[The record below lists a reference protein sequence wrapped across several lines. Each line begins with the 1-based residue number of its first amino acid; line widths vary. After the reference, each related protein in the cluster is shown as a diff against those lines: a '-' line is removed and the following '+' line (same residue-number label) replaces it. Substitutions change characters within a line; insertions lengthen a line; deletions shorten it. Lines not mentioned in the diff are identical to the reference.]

1 MKREPIDPQ
10 ITSHSRAIAQ
20 PKRQPTPAPVRHPV
34 HPMCLA
40 MSEVYQ
46 HVPAVPVVIGVD
58 MGAPEGDKTVF
69 RHSGLVP
76 GVYKLRDTEH
86 GLEKYSHFNGSRWSG
101 TRLLPEDRST
111 ESGRNRYVDDGIAS
125 GRLKVLELVKPDAPT
140 CAPVP
145 AKLEPGVYKVHSPG
159 SSRWTYASW
168 FRPIVDR
175 VQQNMTKPP
184 AVPPVSLET
193 INPQRYRKD

>member
-1 MKREPIDPQ
+1 MRAPEREENPVKREPIDPQ

-69 RHSGLVP
+69 WYSGLVP
-76 GVYKLRDTEH
+76 GVYRIERTENPI
-86 GLEKYSHFNGSRWSG
+86 LMEYSHFNGSRWSG
-101 TRLLPEDRST
+101 TRPLPEDRSA
-111 ESGRNRYVDDGIAS
+111 ESGRNRYVDNGIAS

-140 CAPVP
+140 CAPEIAVHYKDGRTVWFCVV
-145 AKLEPGVYKVHSPG
+145 ATKL
-159 SSRWTYASW
+159 
-168 FRPIVDR
+168 
-175 VQQNMTKPP
+175 
-184 AVPPVSLET
+184 
-193 INPQRYRKD
+193 